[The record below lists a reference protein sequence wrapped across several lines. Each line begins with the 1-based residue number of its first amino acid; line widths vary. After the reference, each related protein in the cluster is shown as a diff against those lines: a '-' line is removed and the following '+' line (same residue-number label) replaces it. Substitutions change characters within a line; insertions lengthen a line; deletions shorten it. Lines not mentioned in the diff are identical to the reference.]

1 MPLLPPSVPS
11 MLSGPS
17 TLGVRWSSLCFRVLV
32 LHGTLQRQV
41 TFRSQEQ
48 CLSFRHNRRCVPQH
62 PSTVSHL
69 LKGSRLVTY
78 RQHARHS
85 TRATPP
91 SGAIKGQHHTLAR
104 HEVVLSGRKSQT
116 ALRVPCHRDR
126 SASWHACPR
135 LCCVPEKCACTSQP
149 RPKSPAQVPPHK
161 LINDLPQCLRVLATL
176 DLRSRRE
183 SLAACTHPSASRR
196 TTSRRCRL

>member
-1 MPLLPPSVPS
+1 MPLHPPSVPS
-11 MLSGPS
+11 MLSGPR
-17 TLGVRWSSLCFRVLV
+17 TLGVRWSSLCFRVLGFSTAHSNGRSRFGV
-32 LHGTLQRQV
+32 KSNASLSAIIAVVSLSTRPPCP
-41 TFRSQEQ
+41 TFSKA
-48 CLSFRHNRRCVPQH
+48 P
-62 PSTVSHL
+62 VS
-69 LKGSRLVTY
+69 SRTD
-78 RQHARHS
+78 S

-196 TTSRRCRL
+196 TTARRCRL